1 MYPQP
6 LLQWV
11 ALLWHTFRI
20 HSGDVSFQASVILKN
35 LCIPRNIKI
44 WVYFELLAVGVSSRG
59 CCRLWPCGG
68 QWNDRWAWRKSF
80 TGGSIN
86 VDFKN
91 HKNQH
96 QLSISISVSISFH
109 RQLSLILG
117 GVEVGCHSRGG
128 ELRHWSD
135 MLATPRFVFLTVRN
149 RIFLRLCFVFMIY
162 MLATPRLGCLY
173 WSEGLEWF
181 VFCFCVSVCVLS
193 VCVGLCF
200 VSVLGFIIIFS
211 YFIIFFICCNPRE
224 GAKVCD
230 YWTVIIYQ
238 SLQS

>member
-20 HSGDVSFQASVILKN
+20 HSGDVSFQASVILMN

-59 CCRLWPCGG
+59 CCRLWPSGG

-80 TGGSIN
+80 IGGRIN
-86 VDFKN
+86 VDFKKHQN
-91 HKNQH
+91 QHQH

-109 RQLSLILG
+109 RQLNLILG

-135 MLATPRFVFLTVRN
+135 MLATPRFVFFDSKKPY
-149 RIFLRLCFVFMIY
+149 IF
-162 MLATPRLGCLY
+162 A
-173 WSEGLEWF
+173 F
-181 VFCFCVSVCVLS
+181 VFCLVSKIRKSTSQLK
-193 VCVGLCF
+193 
-200 VSVLGFIIIFS
+200 IYIPKNFS
-211 YFIIFFICCNPRE
+211 
-224 GAKVCD
+224 KQKK
-230 YWTVIIYQ
+230 YQ
-238 SLQS
+238 NN